1 MATKQDLHRLIDDL
15 PDHAHGA
22 AEAFL
27 AYLRDR
33 DAAGRQSS
41 SHVDERRWAAGKRL
55 GLANRRRKRDA
66 GTGPNGPDDG
76 SSSV

>member
-1 MATKQDLHRLIDDL
+1 VATKQDLHRLIDDL
-15 PDHAHGA
+15 PEHAHGA

-27 AYLRDR
+27 VFLRDR

-41 SHVDERRWAAGKRL
+41 SHFDEQRWAAGKRL

-66 GTGPNGPDDG
+66 GAGPEGQDDG